1 MVIDTPSLSPGEGS
15 AIRKLGALLGALEP
29 ERVTVALPTT
39 LGAVAAAQLLEA
51 LRPLKTNALALTHAD
66 ETDQIGVAIEAAC
79 RFGLAPEYMLDR
91 GRTGGWRLSRIDP
104 TGLAARILQ

>member
-1 MVIDTPSLSPGEGS
+1 MLDTPRVSPGRPA
-15 AIRKLGALLGALEP
+15 AIRELGRLLGELEP
-29 ERVTVALPTT
+29 ERIVR
-39 LGAVAAAQLLEA
+39 GAARHARRAPPRAQLLEA
-51 LRPLKTNALALTHAD
+51 LAPLGARRARVTHAD

-104 TGLAARILQ
+104 PSLAARLLQ